1 MAESQGNGDM
11 LSLLDWERAA
21 QARLPG
27 PTWDFLQGGSGAE
40 LTVGANR
47 TAFDRRVLLPRVL
60 VDVTKP
66 DLGTTLLGDPVRA
79 PIAIAPM
86 AYHRLVHPDGEV
98 ATARAAAGCGLP
110 FVVSMFASRTLAD
123 IAAATTAP
131 LWLQLYWLRRR
142 DALADLIGRAE
153 AAGVRAL
160 VLTVDAPRVATRPRD
175 LRSGFTLPPGVTAAN
190 VDPAAMAVARMG
202 ESGSSIQS
210 HSREQF
216 DATITWADLAWLRD
230 TTRLPLVLKGILT
243 AADARLAVDHGVDG
257 IVVSNHGGRQLDSAI
272 PAIDALGEI
281 AAEVDRAVPVFVDGG
296 VRRGTDVLKA
306 LAIGAAAVFV
316 GRPVLHGLAVAGA
329 AGVTGVLSTLRAE
342 LEEAMV
348 LSGTPAL
355 TDIGPALVR

>member
-1 MAESQGNGDM
+1 MGD
-11 LSLLDWERAA
+11 LLCLEDWQRAA

-27 PTWDFLQGGSGAE
+27 PTWGFLEGGSGAE
-40 LTVGANR
+40 VTVAANR
-47 TAFDRRVLLPRVL
+47 VAFDRRVLRPRVL

-66 DLGTTLLGDPVRA
+66 DLGTSLLGDPVRA

-98 ATARAAAGCGLP
+98 ATAHAAGVCGLP

-131 LWLQLYWLRRR
+131 LWLQLYWLRKR
-142 DALADLIGRAE
+142 DALVDLVRRAE

-175 LRSGFTLPPGVTAAN
+175 LRSGFTLPAGVTAAN
-190 VDPAAMAVARMG
+190 IDPAAMNVMARTG

-216 DATITWADLAWLRD
+216 DASITFTDLAWLREL
-230 TTRLPLVLKGILT
+230 TPLPLLLKGILT
-243 AADARLAVDHGVDG
+243 AADAGLALDHGVDG

-272 PAIDALGEI
+272 PAIDALEEV
-281 AAEVDRAVPVFVDGG
+281 AEVVSGRVPVFVDGG

-306 LAIGAAAVFV
+306 LALGADAVLL

-329 AGVTGVLSTLRAE
+329 GGAAAVLSTLRDE

-348 LSGTPAL
+348 LSGAPRLSDVDA
-355 TDIGPALVR
+355 GLVR

>member
-1 MAESQGNGDM
+1 MGDM
-11 LSLLDWERAA
+11 LSLSDFERAA

-27 PTWDFLQGGSGAE
+27 STWDFLQGGSGAE
-40 LTVGANR
+40 STVAANR
-47 TAFDRRVLLPRVL
+47 AAFDRRVLLPRVL

-66 DLGTTLLGDPVRA
+66 DLGTALLGDPVRA

-86 AYHRLVHPDGEV
+86 AYHRLVHPEGEV
-98 ATARAAAGCGLP
+98 ATARAASGCGLP

-123 IAAATTAP
+123 ITAATTAP
-131 LWLQLYWLRRR
+131 VWLQLYWLRRR
-142 DALADLIGRAE
+142 DALADLVARAE

-160 VLTVDAPRVATRPRD
+160 VLTVDAPRVATRLRD

-190 VDPAAMAVARMG
+190 VDPAAMAVARTG

-216 DATITWADLAWLRD
+216 DATITWADLAWLRG
-230 TTRLPLVLKGILT
+230 TTRLPVLLKGILT
-243 AADARLAVDHGVDG
+243 AADARLAVDHGVAG

-272 PAIDALGEI
+272 AALDALAEI
-281 AAEVDRAVPVFVDGG
+281 VAEVAEAVPVFVDGG

-306 LAIGAAAVFV
+306 LALGADAVLL

-329 AGVTGVLSTLRAE
+329 EGVTGVLSTLREE

-348 LSGTPAL
+348 LSGAPRL
-355 TDIGPALVR
+355 TDIGAALVR